1 MFDLGYL
8 IFVFAIP
15 MAISAYASM
24 SVRGTFARYE
34 RVATHRGLTGAQ
46 AAQIMLQRQGVYDF
60 SIEPVQG
67 RLSDHY
73 DPRTR
78 TLRLSEPVYN
88 STSLSAVGV
97 ACHEAGHALQHA
109 QAYPWLTLRSN
120 LVPVTGF
127 ASQLSMPIII
137 GGMILGM
144 ASPLGRIAMLFG
156 CALLAIAFIFSVVTL
171 PVEWDASAR
180 AKTAMVDAGIL
191 DRDEVQGAGAVLNA
205 AFLTYLAAAISAL
218 ITLLYYLMRSGLLRR

>member
-15 MAISAYASM
+15 MAISAFASM
-24 SVRGTFARYE
+24 SVRGTFARFE
-34 RVATHRGLTGAQ
+34 RVATRRGLTGAQ
-46 AAQIMLQRQGVYDF
+46 AAQVMLQRQGVYNF

-144 ASPLGRIAMLFG
+144 ASPLGRVAMLFG

-191 DRDEVQGAGAVLNA
+191 DREEVQGAGAVLNA

>member
-34 RVATHRGLTGAQ
+34 RVPTRRGLTGAQ
-46 AAQIMLQRQGVYDF
+46 AAQVMLQRQGVYDF

-180 AKTAMVDAGIL
+180 AKTAMVYAGIL

>member
-34 RVATHRGLTGAQ
+34 RVPTRRGLTGAQ
-46 AAQIMLQRQGVYDF
+46 AAQVMLQRQGVYDF

>member
-34 RVATHRGLTGAQ
+34 RMATRRGLTGAQ
-46 AAQIMLQRQGVYDF
+46 AAQIMLQRQGGHDF

>member
-34 RVATHRGLTGAQ
+34 RVATRRGLTGAQ

-60 SIEPVQG
+60 SIEPVPG

>member
-34 RVATHRGLTGAQ
+34 RVATRRGLTGAQ

-109 QAYPWLTLRSN
+109 QAYPWLTLRSS

>member
-34 RVATHRGLTGAQ
+34 RMATRRGLTGAQ

>member
-34 RVATHRGLTGAQ
+34 RVATRRGLTGAQ
-46 AAQIMLQRQGVYDF
+46 AAQVMLQRQGVYDF

-88 STSLSAVGV
+88 STSLSAIGV

-144 ASPLGRIAMLFG
+144 ATPLGRVAMLFG
-156 CALLAIAFIFSVVTL
+156 CALLAIAFVFSVVTL

>member
-1 MFDLGYL
+1 
-8 IFVFAIP
+8 
-15 MAISAYASM
+15 M
-24 SVRGTFARYE
+24 SVRGTFARFE
-34 RVATHRGLTGAQ
+34 RVATRRGLTGAQ
-46 AAQIMLQRQGVYDF
+46 AAQVMLQRQGVYNF

-144 ASPLGRIAMLFG
+144 ASPLGRVAMLFG

-191 DRDEVQGAGAVLNA
+191 DREEVQGAGAVLNA

>member
-34 RVATHRGLTGAQ
+34 RVATRRGLTGAQ